1 MNGQSNV
8 DRLVAAGIIVETHL
22 TPEGIDAINT
32 PTITDEE
39 IEILKCIK
47 QKLELEP
54 LDLSGPTEKTFGI
67 WKL

>member
-8 DRLVAAGIIVETHL
+8 DRLVAAGIIVETYL
-22 TPEGIDAINT
+22 TPEGIEAINT
-32 PTITDEE
+32 ADITDEE
-39 IEILKCIK
+39 IEILQGIK

-54 LDLSGPTEKTFGI
+54 LDLSGPTEKMVGI